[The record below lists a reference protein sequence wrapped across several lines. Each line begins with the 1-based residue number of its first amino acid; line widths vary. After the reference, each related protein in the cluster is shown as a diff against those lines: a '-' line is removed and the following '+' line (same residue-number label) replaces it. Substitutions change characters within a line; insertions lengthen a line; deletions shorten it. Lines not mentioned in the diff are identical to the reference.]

1 MLLKKEYEKHIVNK
15 MKKILNFLL
24 FLFIISLI
32 CLVLGT
38 DKSIFGALNAVFCF
52 VIGIP
57 FPDET
62 VIDDK
67 IIVYLRLPRICLAI
81 LTGFGLAVSGVMMQS
96 VTRNFLVSPFTL
108 GVSSAAA
115 FGASLCIV
123 FGSATVM
130 FNDIYIISSAFF
142 ASMVSIIIVFL
153 VSKKIGITA
162 NSIVLVGIALNYF
175 FGAMTAALQFFAQE
189 NKLAAVVQWTFG
201 TFNKANWEAVIV
213 IFFIV
218 LLTCLYS
225 PNLYLKWD
233 AMATGDD
240 EHIKSL
246 GVNPEILRAKTMFLA
261 ILLTAT
267 IISFTG
273 VIGFI
278 GLIAPHM
285 GRFIVGNNHKFLFP
299 VTGLIG
305 ALLLLIAD
313 TIGRFILYPVNVP
326 VGIVVSFL
334 GVPLF
339 INLIINSRKS
349 EL

>member
-1 MLLKKEYEKHIVNK
+1 MLLKENYEKYITTNNR
-15 MKKILNFLL
+15 KILILIF
-24 FLFIISLI
+24 FLFIVSLV

-38 DKSIFGALNAVFCF
+38 NKSIFEAFKSIIYF
-52 VIGIP
+52 VMGIS
-57 FPDET
+57 FSDVT

-81 LTGFGLAVSGVMMQS
+81 LAGFGLAVSGVMMQS

-130 FNDIYIISSAFF
+130 FNELYIISSAFF
-142 ASMVSIIIVFL
+142 ASIVSILIVFF

-201 TFNKANWEAVIV
+201 TFNRANWDAVMF
-213 IFFIV
+213 IFIIV
-218 LLTCLYS
+218 LLTCIYS
-225 PNLYLKWD
+225 PRLYLKWD

-246 GVNPEILRAKTMFLA
+246 GVNPEKLRTKTMFLA
-261 ILLTAT
+261 VLLTAT

-273 VIGFI
+273 VIGFV
-278 GLIAPHM
+278 GLLAPHI
-285 GRFIVGNNHKFLFP
+285 GRFIVGNNHRFLFP
-299 VTGLIG
+299 VAGLIG
-305 ALLLLIAD
+305 SSLLLLAD
-313 TIGRFILYPVNVP
+313 TIGRFVLYPVNVP

-339 INLIINSRKS
+339 INLIISSRKS